1 MKIDKQKI
9 AELASL
15 SDDKLWAEI
24 VSIGAAHG
32 FNMPRAVPP
41 HAELEKLRAAV
52 SGDKMKL
59 FHLEMWVYVH
69 GIATMFATGF
79 LDLEWDLISK
89 MMSDCYQGLKKQY
102 GLEE

>member
-59 FHLEMWVYVH
+59 GEAMKILQSIRRE
-69 GIATMFATGF
+69 
-79 LDLEWDLISK
+79 
-89 MMSDCYQGLKKQY
+89 KK
-102 GLEE
+102 